1 MHLLIEG
8 RMRKLPIWGISAAVA
23 ALRELLCRL
32 SGARA
37 WSARGLVIASV
48 FAAIPHFA
56 VHSAEPVPS
65 KPTLLPGEYPVGNFD
80 LYRGSGRKMHGCMFV
95 AFGPGIKPEDLDVK
109 YVKEN
114 SVEIAIKGTSDV
126 LLCSGFYAPGRRSSA
141 PLATFRF
148 YDANRWT
155 FEDID
160 KRANLRAL
168 ATPMPQSSPPTG
180 PRPGDYVGR
189 CVVDGV
195 LYPDSACPKGATK
208 DRQKLAA
215 APERKPDAPRLPEVQ
230 PGRWKFTGE
239 PEHCGDPLENIRRE
253 LAASEEV
260 RKLGCAVTT
269 SSAGPRSVSLVVDCP
284 ATAVSADGS
293 RTIERGRTSVSVS
306 SPNPQSLILELQM
319 RDGQRRRVT
328 GARVGDC

>member
-215 APERKPDAPRLPEVQ
+215 APERKPDAP
-230 PGRWKFTGE
+230 
-239 PEHCGDPLENIRRE
+239 
-253 LAASEEV
+253 
-260 RKLGCAVTT
+260 